1 MHEDYGFVYLWY
13 DRAYKRFYIGC
24 HWGNVDDG
32 YICSSSWMMKAYK
45 KRPQDF
51 KRKILV
57 SNIKTRARTF
67 EEEYRFLQRI
77 KPHEVK
83 VKYYNFYT
91 NSKTHWSSTP
101 NAKSIARR
109 SGDARKGKSLG
120 PCSAEKA
127 KKISEA
133 KKGKPFTQEHKDAL
147 KVSRGLQTMTEESNK
162 KRSDS
167 MKLAYT
173 EGRKKPNSVGFR
185 PKKITYCL
193 ACGVETPSR
202 RAQYCKEHRYEAM
215 NQTRASLVG
224 SKWQFLAT

>member
-51 KRKILV
+51 KRRILV
-57 SNIKTRARTF
+57 SNIETRARTF

-77 KPHEVK
+77 KSHEVK

-91 NSKTHWSSTP
+91 NSKTHWSATP
-101 NAKSIARR
+101 NAKSIAKK
-109 SGDARKGKSLG
+109 SGDARKGKTLG
-120 PCSAEKA
+120 TCSEETR

-133 KKGKPFTQEHKDAL
+133 KKGKSFTQEHKDAL
-147 KVSRGLQTMTEESNK
+147 KVSRAQQTFSEESRK
-162 KRSDS
+162 KRSES
-167 MKLAYT
+167 LKLAYA
-173 EGRKKPNSVGFR
+173 EGKRTLSAGR
-185 PKKITYCL
+185 PKKINYCL
-193 ACGVETPSR
+193 KCGAETPSR
-202 RAQYCKEHRYEAM
+202 RSLYCKEHRYEAM
-215 NQTRASLVG
+215 NQTRASLDG
-224 SKWQFLAT
+224 SKWQFLTT

>member
-1 MHEDYGFVYLWY
+1 MHEEYVFVYLWY

-51 KRKILV
+51 KRRILV
-57 SNIKTRARTF
+57 SNIETRARTF

-77 KPHEVK
+77 KSHEVK

-91 NSKTHWSSTP
+91 NSKTHWSATP
-101 NAKSIARR
+101 NAKSIAKK

-120 PCSAEKA
+120 TCSEETR

-133 KKGKPFTQEHKDAL
+133 KKGKSFTQEHKDAL
-147 KVSRGLQTMTEESNK
+147 KVSRAQQTFSEESRK
-162 KRSDS
+162 KRSES
-167 MKLAYT
+167 LKLAYA
-173 EGRKKPNSVGFR
+173 EGKRTLSAGR
-185 PKKITYCL
+185 PKKINYCL
-193 ACGVETPSR
+193 KCGAETPSR
-202 RAQYCKEHRYEAM
+202 RSLYCKEHRYEAM
-215 NQTRASLVG
+215 NQTRASLDG
-224 SKWQFLAT
+224 SKWQFLTT